1 MLAAYFLTVLK
12 DWGAG
17 QCITEFSRTGH
28 VIRCITEL
36 YRTGQRSAVI
46 RCITE
51 LYRTGQRSGV
61 SLSSW
66 GLDTGYYCIQIFSFF
81 KSYAFPWSWLGSV
94 LLGRGTSCAKFIR
107 WVDFN
112 FGHATP
118 SAVLMF
124 WHNSSVEKLCPR
136 CCSCEARMVLNP
148 LEIQTLF
155 LRFSLFQFGEL
166 KLTKISTN

>member
-12 DWGAG
+12 GWGAG

-28 VIRCITEL
+28 VIKCITEL
-36 YRTGQRSAVI
+36 YRTGQKIRI

-66 GLDTGYYCIQIFSFF
+66 GLDTGYYCIQTFSFF
-81 KSYAFPWSWLGSV
+81 KRYAFPWSWLGSI
-94 LLGRGTSCAKFIR
+94 LSGRGTSLAKFIR

-112 FGHATP
+112 LGHATP
-118 SAVLMF
+118 SAVLMLWQNF
-124 WHNSSVEKLCPR
+124 SAEKLCPR
-136 CCSCEARMVLNP
+136 SCFCEASGWFWTHLKFK
-148 LEIQTLF
+148 LFF
-155 LRFSLFQFGEL
+155 LRFCLFQIP
-166 KLTKISTN
+166 KW